1 MTHDKIEQIT
11 AQNTSVEVDDVEFTI
26 NPLTTKEF
34 LKAQVI
40 GENKDEGE
48 AMLHMLQQSLK
59 EEGMSKE
66 DVEEAPAKF
75 TMAVQDAIEEVND
88 FEDFFEQDEM
98 MDTEKQ
104 Q

>member
-11 AQNTSVEVDDVEFTI
+11 AQGTTVEIDGVNFKV

-40 GENKDEGE
+40 GEQKDEGQ

-59 EEGMSKE
+59 EEGMSKK
-66 DVEEAPAKF
+66 DVEAAPAKF
-75 TMAVQDAIEEVND
+75 TMNIQDAIEEVND